1 MTKEEALHQFWS
13 SFGWTAY
20 DENSVPEDAV
30 LPYIT
35 YEVVTGKLGGT
46 VYPTASL
53 WDRSTSW
60 RSVTEKGNDIARELS
75 YGGKTIKFDDGV
87 LFIVQGTTFTQR
99 FADVDTTTNK
109 EVKRLLLNLNAE
121 FLSAD

>member
-1 MTKEEALHQFWS
+1 MNKEQTLQAFFS

-35 YEVVTGKLGGT
+35 YEVQTANIGT
-46 VYPTASL
+46 PVYLSANL

-60 RSVTEKGNDIARELS
+60 RTVTEKGIDIAKELS
-75 YGGKTIKFDDGV
+75 FGGKTVKYDDGL
-87 LFIVQGTTFTQR
+87 LFITMGAPFTQR
-99 FADVDTTTNK
+99 IADDDDTIRRLMLNFAV
-109 EVKRLLLNLNAE
+109 E
-121 FLSAD
+121 FMSAD